1 MLDRRLFLASLGLA
15 ALPHPVFAGQP
26 ASPWAR
32 DLKSAARL
40 VAGASTGQGETLLLS
55 AGLEITLDPG
65 TKTYWRTPGDSGVPP
80 HFDWSASTNVAEVVV
95 RWPAPIRFPDGNGF
109 SIGYKQAVIL
119 PLDIRPTD
127 PAKPVTL
134 VMKLDYAVCERICI
148 PAKAEGSLR
157 LGAGPAPDPALDRRI
172 EEARSRVPT
181 REAQGLAL
189 TVTGIDRSGP
199 RPIAELKAIVGAED
213 AVVDLFVEGP
223 TQRWALPLPEML
235 DQSGP
240 VRRFKLDLDGVPRGE
255 DPLTQPLTFTLV
267 SGNRA
272 IEVQR
277 PLT

>member
-1 MLDRRLFLASLGLA
+1 
-15 ALPHPVFAGQP
+15 
-26 ASPWAR
+26 
-32 DLKSAARL
+32 
-40 VAGASTGQGETLLLS
+40 
-55 AGLEITLDPG
+55 
-65 TKTYWRTPGDSGVPP
+65 
-80 HFDWSASTNVAEVVV
+80 
-95 RWPAPIRFPDGNGF
+95 
-109 SIGYKQAVIL
+109 
-119 PLDIRPTD
+119 
-127 PAKPVTL
+127 
-134 VMKLDYAVCERICI
+134 
-148 PAKAEGSLR
+148 
-157 LGAGPAPDPALDRRI
+157 
-172 EEARSRVPT
+172 VPT

-189 TVTGIDRSGP
+189 TVTRIDRSGP